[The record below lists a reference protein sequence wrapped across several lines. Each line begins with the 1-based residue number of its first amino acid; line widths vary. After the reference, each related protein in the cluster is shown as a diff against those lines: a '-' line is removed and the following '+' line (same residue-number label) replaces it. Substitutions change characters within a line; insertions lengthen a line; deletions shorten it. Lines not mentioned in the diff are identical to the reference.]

1 MYHLFKIYVFTVRFS
16 INPYISLVIY
26 FLFKTLLIF
35 AQLKLLVMWT
45 EAKITMFA
53 NGKKFINH

>member
-1 MYHLFKIYVFTVRFS
+1 MYHLFKTYVFTVRFS
-16 INPYISLVIY
+16 RNPYSSLVIY
-26 FLFKTLLIF
+26 FIFKTLLNF

-45 EAKITMFA
+45 EAKITMFP